1 MPHHKI
7 PINGFGR
14 LGKPQNVILS
24 GVDCLNVREKAE
36 VPELPLPIPEE
47 VRELPKVFIL
57 KSQYE
62 KLDPDIILKKQEEVH
77 CVLVPV
83 EQEVFDRIQ
92 QEAVV
97 INTQPSMPEIP
108 EMPEIIF
115 EKVPRISLY
124 DSGKHGGNKTPR
136 IPPKDYAKKK
146 KAKRRQQKQARRRS
160 K

>member
-36 VPELPLPIPEE
+36 VPELPLPIQEE
-47 VRELPKVFIL
+47 ARELPKVFIL

-62 KLDPDIILKKQEEVH
+62 KLDPDVILKEQEEAH
-77 CVLVPV
+77 CILVPV

-97 INTQPSMPEIP
+97 INTQPPMPEIS
-108 EMPEIIF
+108 EVQKILF
-115 EKVPRISLY
+115 EDAPHVSLY
-124 DSGKHGGNKTPR
+124 NSGKHGGNKTPR
-136 IPPKDYAKKK
+136 IPPKNYAKKK
-146 KAKRRQQKQARRRS
+146 KAKRRQQKSSR
-160 K
+160 KKH

>member
-7 PINGFGR
+7 PINVFGM
-14 LGKPQNVILS
+14 LGISQNEILS

-47 VRELPKVFIL
+47 LRKLPKVFVL

-62 KLDPDIILKKQEEVH
+62 KLDPDVIFKKQEEAR

-97 INTQPSMPEIP
+97 INTQPPMPEIP
-108 EMPEIIF
+108 EVPEIIF
-115 EKVPRISLY
+115 ENAPHVSLY
-124 DSGKHGGNKTPR
+124 NSGKHGGNKTPK
-136 IPPKDYAKKK
+136 IQPKDYAKKK
-146 KAKRRQQKQARRRS
+146 KAKRRQQKSSRKRH
-160 K
+160 

>member
-14 LGKPQNVILS
+14 LMLPQNEILS
-24 GVDCLNVREKAE
+24 LVDCLKVREKAE
-36 VPELPLPIPEE
+36 VPDLPLPIPEE

-62 KLDPDIILKKQEEVH
+62 KLDPDVIFKMQEEAH
-77 CVLVPV
+77 CVLAPV

-92 QEAVV
+92 QEVVV
-97 INTQPSMPEIP
+97 INAQPPMPEIQ
-108 EMPEIIF
+108 EVPEIIF
-115 EKVPRISLY
+115 EDAPHISLY

-146 KAKRRQQKQARRRS
+146 KAKRRQQKSSR
-160 K
+160 KKH

>member
-7 PINGFGR
+7 PINCFGR
-14 LGKPQNVILS
+14 LGISQNEILS

-62 KLDPDIILKKQEEVH
+62 KLDPDVIFKMQEEAH
-77 CVLVPV
+77 CVLVPI
-83 EQEVFDRIQ
+83 EQEMFDRIQ

-97 INTQPSMPEIP
+97 INTQPPMPEIK
-108 EMPEIIF
+108 EVPEIIF
-115 EKVPRISLY
+115 EDAPHVSLY
-124 DSGKHGGNKTPR
+124 NSGKYGGNKTPR

-146 KAKRRQQKQARRRS
+146 KAKRRQQKQARR
-160 K
+160 KNK

>member
-7 PINGFGR
+7 PINGLGR
-14 LGKPQNVILS
+14 LGKSQNVILS
-24 GVDCLNVREKAE
+24 LVDNLIVREKAE

-62 KLDPDIILKKQEEVH
+62 KLDPDIIFKKQEEAH

-97 INTQPSMPEIP
+97 INTQPPMPE
-108 EMPEIIF
+108 
-115 EKVPRISLY
+115 R
-124 DSGKHGGNKTPR
+124 KTIR
-136 IPPKDYAKKK
+136 FLSA
-146 KAKRRQQKQARRRS
+146 
-160 K
+160 